1 MRCELRLTK
10 LNPNMTGAVVECIYV
25 KSGTALKAGDKIC
38 DLSVDL
44 SSGFSQYCPPISYFR
59 VVAREKVWLQK
70 MLVAQGDSCD
80 VEQLMAVFSAEQDDP
95 GEDVSARPLRITTA
109 GIAHHAGM
117 WSASDR

>member
-10 LNPNMTGAVVECIYV
+10 INPNMTAAVIECIYA
-25 KSGTALKAGDKIC
+25 KPGTALKVGDKIC

-59 VVAREKVWLQK
+59 VVAREKIWLQK
-70 MLVAQGDSCD
+70 LLVVPGDNCD
-80 VEQLMAVFSAEQDDP
+80 VGQLMAVFSAEQDDP
-95 GEDVSARPLRITTA
+95 GEGAPARPLRITTA

-117 WSASDR
+117 WSTSDQ